1 VPAQLVNRVKAAIES
16 SSSDQAVFGVMT
28 MEEMIAD
35 SLTKPRFHVFRMG
48 AFALLAVAMAAAGMY
63 SVISFLV
70 SERTGEIAIRIALG
84 ASRGAIVKTV
94 LGTMSLWVVAGLAG
108 GLALGLA
115 ASITLRSLTNTEVAG
130 DVRRSGS
137 VLSGGDARGGLHAR
151 THCVAAG
158 HPSLQLLSRGT
169 VSKILRAH
177 AVQPH
182 KIRYYLE
189 QRDPQ
194 FESKMKQVLHVYKQ
208 IELWHEVGA
217 PSELIAVLSYD
228 EKPGIQ
234 AIENTAPDLPP
245 VPGQYAGLGRDHEY
259 IRHGTLSLLAGI
271 DLWNG
276 EVLGLVRERHR
287 SAEFI
292 EFLRLAHAHYPAP
305 ARIRMVLDNH
315 SAHISRETRAYLATV
330 PNRFEF
336 IFTPTHGSWL
346 NLIESFFGKMAK
358 TLLRG
363 IRVKSKEELKTR
375 IEIYLREVNE
385 EPVVFRW
392 KYKLETL
399 SVV

>member
-1 VPAQLVNRVKAAIES
+1 MPFISRRAKLKLTE
-16 SSSDQAVFGVMT
+16 
-28 MEEMIAD
+28 EEMTWLEQLAQ
-35 SLTKPRFHVFRMG
+35 SRSEAAGRVQR
-48 AFALLAVAMAAAGMY
+48 AEVLLRYHTGETVSAIAAALRTHRPK
-63 SVISFLV
+63 V
-70 SERTGEIAIRIALG
+70 ERCIGKALELG
-84 ASRGAIVKTV
+84 VRAALQDLPGRGRRPTLSAEARA
-94 LGTMSLWVVAGLAG
+94 WVVALACQKPKELG
-108 GLALGLA
+108 YAQELWTTRLLAK
-115 ASITLRSLTNTEVAG
+115 
-130 DVRRSGS
+130 
-137 VLSGGDARGGLHAR
+137 HAR
-151 THCVAAG
+151 KHGVAAG
-158 HPSLQLLSRGT
+158 HASLQRLSRGT
-169 VSKILRAH
+169 VSKILH
-177 AVQPH
+177 ANVVQPQ

-189 QRDPQ
+189 QRDPE

-208 IELWHEVGA
+208 IEVWHKRGA

-228 EKPGIQ
+228 EKPGMQ

-292 EFLRLAHAHYPAP
+292 EFLCLADAHYPAS
-305 ARIRMVLDNH
+305 ARIRMILDNH

-375 IEIYLREVNE
+375 IEVYLHEVNE